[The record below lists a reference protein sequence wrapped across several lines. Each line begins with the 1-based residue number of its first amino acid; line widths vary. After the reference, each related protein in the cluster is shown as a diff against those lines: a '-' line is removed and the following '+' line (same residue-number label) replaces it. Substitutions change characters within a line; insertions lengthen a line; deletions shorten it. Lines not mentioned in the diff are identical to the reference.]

1 MNVRTWQFGAL
12 ILAAALTGCATESRT
27 KAVPASSPA
36 AASEPSSPAQ
46 PTSAQVAARRTP
58 DAQPSSSG
66 AAAAAP
72 VAGAADV
79 QKAVLGDTVPDFTLT
94 DLDGKTHTLSSYRGK
109 IVVLEW
115 FSPACPYCVYAYAEG
130 PLREQPERVKSQGV
144 VWLSVNSQNAK
155 HPGAN
160 LETNREFVK
169 KHGLKAPILM
179 DPSGEV
185 GKAFGAKTT
194 PHCYV
199 INEKGLLVYAGALDN
214 APMGKVEGDAPRTN
228 YVDAA
233 IADLRSGHPVTISN
247 TKPYG

>member
-1 MNVRTWQFGAL
+1 MNVRTWQ
-12 ILAAALTGCATESRT
+12 LAALLLTVALSGCATESRT
-27 KAVPASSPA
+27 QAVPASSPA
-36 AASEPSSPAQ
+36 AAPAQ
-46 PTSAQVAARRTP
+46 PTSAQSAATQTADAKPTTAGTASTP
-58 DAQPSSSG
+58 A
-66 AAAAAP
+66 
-72 VAGAADV
+72 VTAGTVDL
-79 QKAVLGDTVPDFTLT
+79 QKAVLGDTVPDFTLK
-94 DLDGKTHTLSSYRGK
+94 DLDGKSHTLSSYRGK

-179 DPSGEV
+179 DQSGEV

-214 APMGKVEGDAPRTN
+214 APMGKVEGDAPKTN

-233 IADLRSGHPVTISN
+233 IADLRSGHAVTISN